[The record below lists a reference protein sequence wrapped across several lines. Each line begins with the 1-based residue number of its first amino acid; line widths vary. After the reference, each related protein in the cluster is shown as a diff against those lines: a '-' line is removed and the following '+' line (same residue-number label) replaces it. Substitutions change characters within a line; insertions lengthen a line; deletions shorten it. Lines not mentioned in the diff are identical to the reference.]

1 MSSHHKEEIWSLNR
15 QLMACHLSDGKSAT
29 FITLCSTA
37 RKRNTELAEP
47 EESGKEGR
55 IRFLTALL
63 QGHLLEP
70 VPRVMAERSLSPR
83 TQLGTARS
91 RTRGAAG
98 GSKNWAVLV
107 GAPCPAPFC
116 PKTPGAEVRA
126 SAASTQGAASS
137 WGSLLASIFL
147 PAGNR
152 NALRYNF
159 HTIQSS
165 S

>member
-1 MSSHHKEEIWSLNR
+1 
-15 QLMACHLSDGKSAT
+15 MACHLSDGKSAT

-47 EESGKEGR
+47 EESGKQGR
-55 IRFLTALL
+55 MRFLTALL

-70 VPRVMAERSLSPR
+70 VPRMMAERSLSPR

-98 GSKNWAVLV
+98 GSKGWEVLV
-107 GAPCPAPFC
+107 GAPCPAPLC

-126 SAASTQGAASS
+126 AAASTRGAASGR
-137 WGSLLASIFL
+137 GSLLASIFL

-152 NALRYNF
+152 NALQYNF